1 MAHFFPSMDSLPQE
15 IWLRIFHLVDD
26 AQSLHSVV
34 SACRKFY
41 SLGTEA
47 LVRNIAWRTIIKA
60 RNHLEFWDRNPTK
73 THLVRSIYL
82 SLDDNGT
89 DAEQDH
95 PEIFGRIQSF
105 PKLQHLKLAFG
116 AVPDV
121 LYPTLQALPSV
132 THLTLTS
139 CSIPPPPPFF
149 PLSFPSPNPPAE
161 IQVTHLT
168 VLKLRPTLS
177 TTFNADAVTAP
188 IAYHLPNLQ
197 SFTTDS
203 LGIQIPVDAS
213 ARLTSLTINLMGLV
227 GDVQSRLD
235 AMLHRMPALVHL
247 DVSIA
252 TYLNQLAPHGTAL
265 LSPQPPPALP
275 ALRTLCAPWPAAGHI
290 APGAP
295 ELTHFRVTSPIPK
308 SADAVWLLEHLRSGV
323 PLLRVALLRL
333 SAWDDEVLLAAARC
347 LPSCEVL
354 EVVYHD
360 AGPSDSFLFD
370 LGIQHLPLMRS
381 LHTLRIFSRPALAAP
396 AAPRFHWD
404 AEDQAIF
411 DEIGPILLP
420 DIFAPSE
427 PPSAGEDGEEQTE
440 SEKEREKQMERER
453 EKERTAVLGECV
465 HAWTRYNPLLR
476 RVQLGRVGEGRT
488 WVRGEAGEAGE
499 AGRGG
504 GARGW
509 KAVVE
514 QVADMEREGDGDG
527 NREAEGQVD
536 RAAQDED
543 ADADGNI
550 AWAELTAAME
560 M

>member
-15 IWLRIFHLVDD
+15 IWLRVFHLVDD
-26 AQSLHSVV
+26 TQSLHSVI

-60 RNHLEFWDRNPTK
+60 RNHLEFWDRNATK

-82 SLDDNGT
+82 SLEDNGT
-89 DAEQDH
+89 DTEEDY

-121 LYPTLQALPSV
+121 LYSTLQALPSV

-177 TTFNADAVTAP
+177 VTFNADAVTAP

-235 AMLHRMPALVHL
+235 AMLHRMPALVHI

-265 LSPQPPPALP
+265 LSPQPPPRLP

-360 AGPSDSFLFD
+360 AGPSDLTSFFPQSFLFD

-396 AAPRFHWD
+396 APPRFHWD

-411 DEIGPILLP
+411 DEIPNLLP
-420 DIFAPSE
+420 DILALYE
-427 PPSAGEDGEEQTE
+427 PPSTGDDVEEQSE
-440 SEKEREKQMERER
+440 SEKEREKQLERER

-465 HAWTRYNPLLR
+465 HAWTRYNPVLR
-476 RVQLGRVGEGRT
+476 RVQLGRVWEGRT
-488 WVRGEAGEAGE
+488 WVRGEGGG
-499 AGRGG
+499 AGRGR
-504 GARGW
+504 GAHGW

-514 QVADMEREGDGDG
+514 VVERDDDGP
-527 NREAEGQVD
+527 REAEAQVD
-536 RAAQDED
+536 RAGQDED
-543 ADADGNI
+543 EDGNI
-550 AWAELTAAME
+550 AWAEITAAMA

>member
-1 MAHFFPSMDSLPQE
+1 ML
-15 IWLRIFHLVDD
+15 LRVFDLVEDT
-26 AQSLHSVV
+26 QSLHSVV
-34 SACRKFY
+34 SACRRFY
-41 SLGTEA
+41 SLGIEA
-47 LVRNIAWRTIIKA
+47 LVRNIAWRTITKA
-60 RNHLEFWDRNPTK
+60 RNHLEFWDRDPTK
-73 THLVRSIYL
+73 THLVRSMYF
-82 SLDDNGT
+82 SLEDNGT
-89 DAEQDH
+89 DTEQDH

-121 LYPTLQALPSV
+121 LYSTLQALPSV

-149 PLSFPSPNPPAE
+149 PLSFPSPDPPAE

-177 TTFNADAVTAP
+177 VTFNADAVTAP
-188 IAYHLPNLQ
+188 IAYHLSNLR

-213 ARLTSLTINLMGLV
+213 ARLTSLTVKLMGHV
-227 GDVQSRLD
+227 DVVQSRLD

-252 TYLNQLAPHGTAL
+252 TYLNQLAPHDTIL
-265 LSPQPPPALP
+265 LSPQPRPALP
-275 ALRTLCAPWPAAGHI
+275 ALRTLCAPWLAAGHV
-290 APGAP
+290 ARGAP
-295 ELTHFRVTSPIPK
+295 ELTHFHATSPIPK
-308 SADAVWLLEHLRSGV
+308 SAWLLERLRSGV

-360 AGPSDSFLFD
+360 AGPSDSFLFN

-411 DEIGPILLP
+411 DGIGPTFLP
-420 DIFAPSE
+420 DFLGPSE
-427 PPSAGEDGEEQTE
+427 PPSTGDDVEEKAKGEQ
-440 SEKEREKQMERER
+440 ERGKQMEKER
-453 EKERTAVLGECV
+453 EKERTAMLGECV
-465 HAWTRYNPLLR
+465 HAWTRYNPMLR
-476 RVQLGRVGEGRT
+476 RVQLGRVGERRT
-488 WVRGEAGEAGE
+488 WVRGQ
-499 AGRGG
+499 G
-504 GARGW
+504 GAP
-509 KAVVE
+509 
-514 QVADMEREGDGDG
+514 VACSSSANANSNFVSHLNQFYNKVSTHGTWSKLEG
-527 NREAEGQVD
+527 AT
-536 RAAQDED
+536 
-543 ADADGNI
+543 
-550 AWAELTAAME
+550 LP
-560 M
+560 